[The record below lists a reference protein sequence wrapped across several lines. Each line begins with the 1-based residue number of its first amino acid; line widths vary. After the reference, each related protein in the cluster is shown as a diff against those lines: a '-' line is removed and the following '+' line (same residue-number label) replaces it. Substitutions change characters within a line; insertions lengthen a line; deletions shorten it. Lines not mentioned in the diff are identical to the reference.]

1 MAITVILKGS
11 EVRTPFTFK
20 SSKPLQKQYIKY
32 KVSTVI
38 HLLKVVNVLV

>member
-11 EVRTPFTFK
+11 EVRTPFMFK
-20 SSKPLQKQYIKY
+20 SWKPQQKQYIKH

-38 HLLKVVNVLV
+38 HLFKVVNVLV